1 MSAGRTIGNIIAG
14 LVIIFGFLFILGAFS
29 PQGQTG
35 WILIGLILVGIGFV
49 IIWFTARLGRKVQQ
63 DITQQTTLKV
73 DLPADVDVER
83 FKCQDCGAQLTMD
96 NVKMVAG
103 APMVDCP
110 YCGAAYQLTEK
121 PKW

>member
-1 MSAGRTIGNIIAG
+1 MSGLKIIGFIAAGIII
-14 LVIIFGFLFILGAFS
+14 LFGMLFILGALS

-35 WILIGLILVGIGFV
+35 WLITGSILSFIGFG
-49 IIWFTARLGRKVQQ
+49 IIWFTTRIGAKAG
-63 DITQQTTLKV
+63 DTHINTTIKI

-96 NVKMVAG
+96 AVKMVAG
-103 APMVDCP
+103 APMVECP
-110 YCGAAYQLTEK
+110 YCNAAYQLTEE

>member
-14 LVIIFGFLFILGAFS
+14 IVIIFGFLFILGAFS

-35 WILIGLILVGIGFV
+35 WILTGVILVGIGFV
-49 IIWFTARLGRKVQQ
+49 IVWFTARLGRKTQQ
-63 DITQQTTLKV
+63 DILQQTTLKV
-73 DLPADVDVER
+73 DLPADVNIER
-83 FKCQDCGAQLTMD
+83 FKCQDCGSQLTMD